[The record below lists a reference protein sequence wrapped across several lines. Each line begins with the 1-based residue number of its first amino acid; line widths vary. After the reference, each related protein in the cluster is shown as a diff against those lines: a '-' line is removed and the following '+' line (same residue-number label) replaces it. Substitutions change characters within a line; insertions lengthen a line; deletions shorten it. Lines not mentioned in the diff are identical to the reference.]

1 MKIEDIKTINSV
13 SVTVLAAFALVIAGL
28 TMGETLPLVSGTTLI
43 LNVLAVIVLVTI
55 YVRLEELMAGRGKR

>member
-28 TMGETLPLVSGTTLI
+28 TIGETLPLVSGTTLI

-55 YVRLEELMAGRGKR
+55 YVRLEELMANRGKR

>member
-55 YVRLEELMAGRGKR
+55 YVRLEELMSNRKRR